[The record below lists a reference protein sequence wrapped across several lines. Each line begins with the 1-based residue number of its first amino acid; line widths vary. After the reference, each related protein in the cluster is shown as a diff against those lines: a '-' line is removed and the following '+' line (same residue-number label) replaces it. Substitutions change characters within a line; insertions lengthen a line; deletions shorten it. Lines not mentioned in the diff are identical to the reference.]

1 MLATAK
7 INVVLRIGRIVLERY
22 GTYLTVL
29 REYYDGLDR
38 Q

>member
-7 INVVLRIGRIVLERY
+7 INVPLRIDRIVREHY